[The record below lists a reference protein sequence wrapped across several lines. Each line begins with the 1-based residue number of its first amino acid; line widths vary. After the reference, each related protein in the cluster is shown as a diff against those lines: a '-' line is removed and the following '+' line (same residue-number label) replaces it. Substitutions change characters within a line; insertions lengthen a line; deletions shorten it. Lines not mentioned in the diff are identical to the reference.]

1 MNYKKYVEEVCSKC
15 ENKLNDK
22 DLCDIRTTI
31 NGKANCVNY
40 KEKTKILKWLSMIK
54 IYHHKNKKSKYEK
67 TKIKISFKSKYQT
80 SLFMIIRE
88 YYDKKTNEI
97 TYAEILFE
105 IE

>member
-1 MNYKKYVEEVCSKC
+1 MV
-15 ENKLNDK
+15 
-22 DLCDIRTTI
+22 
-31 NGKANCVNY
+31 
-40 KEKTKILKWLSMIK
+40 K

-67 TKIKISFKSKYQT
+67 TKTKIKISFKSKYQT
-80 SLFMIIRE
+80 PLFMIIRE